1 MEAPVKESPSKSFRK
16 SHSRN
21 LEQTD
26 LILDFLS
33 SLDKSKSSAWVPW
46 QAEINQINQDWL
58 RRMDAVDG
66 EEASRMSPSK
76 RVTWSEKLTN
86 SKPVTGP
93 GGHNHNKQTEMFFN
107 LSGKQVKNCFSP
119 KTESEPGLCPPQQT
133 EHLYSERLKCDN
145 FHHKAGP
152 KLTIMS
158 VLTENL

>member
-1 MEAPVKESPSKSFRK
+1 MEPPVKASPSKSFKK

-58 RRMDAVDG
+58 RRMDSVEG
-66 EEASRMSPSK
+66 EEVSRMSPSK
-76 RVTWSEKLTN
+76 RVTWSEKLTA
-86 SKPVTGP
+86 PAPLGRPGP
-93 GGHNHNKQTEMFFN
+93 GTPKQTEMFFS

-119 KTESEPGLCPPQQT
+119 KTESEPALRPPGQT
-133 EHLYSERLKCDN
+133 EDLYSERLKCDN
-145 FHHKAGP
+145 FHHKAGA

-158 VLTENL
+158 VLTENI